1 MTDAALTPLQEK
13 ILQALRHTDMRNS
26 DLQRWVSYPKNSG
39 SFHHALQRMENAGLI
54 HKDKG
59 SNKWKL
65 GRGPGWTP
73 KVKLDEEPGNAIE
86 IIELAPGHR
95 LIKFGIGR
103 KAGKGLTAKVSR
115 NESPIAG
122 LF

>member
-26 DLQRWVSYPKNSG
+26 DLQRWVAYPKNSG

-73 KVKLDEEPGNAIE
+73 KVRLDDEPGRAVE
-86 IIELAPGHR
+86 VVEKEPGHR
-95 LIKFGIGR
+95 VVKFGLGW
-103 KAGKGLTAKVSR
+103 KAGKGLTAQISR
-115 NESPIAG
+115 NESPLNAI
-122 LF
+122 F